1 MITLTAL
8 GDRLDAGVLVV
19 ERGDEHDG
27 VAELVLLEVDR
38 ALEEDLRLASVES
51 VADQAC
57 AVLRDHAAGE
67 GAVDDIEHLSC
78 TRVRMRSV
86 HATGAEP
93 AQGHGQACIRTYLE
107 SVGGETARQIIT
119 LTVVDESREVASSS
133 TDSATTS
140 TLRRRA
146 VEEIENEL
154 RSGVT
159 FERL

>member
-1 MITLTAL
+1 MAKP
-8 GDRLDAGVLVV
+8 AY
-19 ERGDEHDG
+19 EHI
-27 VAELVLLEVDR
+27 
-38 ALEEDLRLASVES
+38 SS
-51 VADQAC
+51 Q
-57 AVLRDHAAGE
+57 
-67 GAVDDIEHLSC
+67 S
-78 TRVRMRSV
+78 
-86 HATGAEP
+86 
-93 AQGHGQACIRTYLE
+93 
-107 SVGGETARQIIT
+107 GGETARQIIT